1 MVSHCVKVTQ
11 QVRQMRL
18 VCMRDVSLVSR
29 LVSLHL
35 ARLSQGSCEE
45 TIVRTLNLLDWPYN
59 NLQQCDV
66 LILGRGT
73 NIYTHDV
80 LYPFF
85 YPLYYYR
92 VSYPIPVSI
101 TSRKKAGISL
111 IYGHMM

>member
-18 VCMRDVSLVSR
+18 ACMRDVSR

-85 YPLYYYR
+85 YLYYYP
-92 VSYPIPVSI
+92 VSYPILFL
-101 TSRKKAGISL
+101 SR
-111 IYGHMM
+111 